1 MNFSTLSNAELER
14 WLYAS
19 PNDLA
24 AREEMLKR
32 TCSVQG
38 ADDDLTEAEDQIT
51 SLESELEDAQAEIR
65 RGEEHLAARDQE
77 VDNLRKQIT
86 DAGIDLL

>member
-1 MNFSTLSNAELER
+1 MNFSTLSNVELER

-32 TCSVQG
+32 TCSVQY

-51 SLESELEDAQAEIR
+51 SLESELEDAQAEVR
-65 RGEEHLAARDQE
+65 RGEERLAESNQE